1 MNNRIALYASPY
13 PRVKSWY
20 DMIDE
25 SVRLGLTQ
33 LEGFTKNE
41 LAEPDLE
48 EAKKLRAYADEK
60 GVKFCCLSCYCNFS
74 LENTQEQIQ
83 RMKGFVDVAAVLG
96 SPYFHHT
103 IVAGYPT
110 PDYVLE
116 NWDALFE
123 NAVNAIREI
132 YDYGQ
137 QKGVRLIYE
146 DQGYMFNGVENYGK
160 FLDAVNRDVGVLLD
174 TGNNYNVDEELDA
187 FLETYMSRIAHVHI
201 KDVLY
206 GPTPEGMPDSIYTLK
221 GNYFWPVA
229 LGEGV
234 MNHEKYVTALEKAG
248 YRGIYSLEY
257 GAPTDDSPLL
267 EETMDTLAGWLR
279 K

>member
-1 MNNRIALYASPY
+1 MNKRIALYASPY

-25 SVRLGLTQ
+25 SVRLGLNQ
-33 LEGFTKNE
+33 LEAFTKNE

-74 LENTQEQIQ
+74 LENTQEQTQ
-83 RMKGFVDVAAVLG
+83 RMKGFVDVAAILG

-137 QKGVRLIYE
+137 EKGVRLIYE
-146 DQGYMFNGVENYGK
+146 DQGYMFNGVKNYGK

-187 FLETYMSRIAHVHI
+187 QVVKVISASPKWKPAQI
-201 KDVLY
+201 KGRTV
-206 GPTPEGMPDSIYTLK
+206 SVKISV
-221 GNYFWPVA
+221 PVEFK
-229 LGEGV
+229 LT
-234 MNHEKYVTALEKAG
+234 K
-248 YRGIYSLEY
+248 
-257 GAPTDDSPLL
+257 SPSF
-267 EETMDTLAGWLR
+267 
-279 K
+279 KIKK